1 MRMQANLIDFGDVP
15 IEEITSCV
23 HKQGIDYII
32 GGEAKISGQQTQSL
46 IAEMAAGV
54 NSGAD
59 SCGKSLVCRIL
70 CDGRV

>member
-1 MRMQANLIDFGDVP
+1 MQANRIDFGDIP

-46 IAEMAAGV
+46 IAEMAAGA
-54 NSGAD
+54 NSGED
-59 SCGKSLVCRIL
+59 SCGESLFCRIL

>member
-1 MRMQANLIDFGDVP
+1 MRMHANLIDFGDVP

-32 GGEAKISGQQTQSL
+32 GGEAKICGQQTQYL
-46 IAEMAAGV
+46 ITEMAASA

-59 SCGKSLVCRIL
+59 YYGKSLVCRIL
-70 CDGRV
+70 CDGKV